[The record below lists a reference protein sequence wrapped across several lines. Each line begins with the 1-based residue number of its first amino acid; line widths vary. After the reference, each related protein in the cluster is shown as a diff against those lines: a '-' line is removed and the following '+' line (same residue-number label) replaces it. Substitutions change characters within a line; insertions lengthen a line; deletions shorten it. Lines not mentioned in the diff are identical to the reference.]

1 MKPILKTYA
10 YLKKD
15 TLLLV
20 KRKKYLY
27 LFILLPL
34 IIATLFLFALNAKTY
49 DIKVGICDFD
59 QTDISNLSA

>member
-1 MKPILKTYA
+1 MRTQTRRFYG

-15 TLLLV
+15 AMLLY

-34 IIATLFLFALNAKTY
+34 VIASLFLFALNPKDY
-49 DIKVGICDFD
+49 NISVGICDFD
-59 QTDISNLSA
+59 QTDISQN